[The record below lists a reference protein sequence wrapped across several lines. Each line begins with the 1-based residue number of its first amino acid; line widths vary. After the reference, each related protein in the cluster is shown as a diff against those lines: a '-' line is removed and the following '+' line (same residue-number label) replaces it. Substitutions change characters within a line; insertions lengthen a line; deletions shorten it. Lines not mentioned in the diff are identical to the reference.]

1 MGELGIGYDQSLL
14 LYTYKFWK
22 KKNNWKKLKIFHNV
36 MHMEFYTC
44 NQKKDLF
51 IESFYMKGLWPIS
64 NYGDNRYKVSLS
76 VKANMN

>member
-1 MGELGIGYDQSLL
+1 
-14 LYTYKFWK
+14 
-22 KKNNWKKLKIFHNV
+22 